1 MSLALEKLLI
11 PGTGFPQQP
20 ASGETES
27 RLSISVVFTSVTKTL
42 SALREA
48 GALASRLGAQIT
60 LVVPQ
65 VVPYP
70 LPLESPPVLLDWN
83 ERRFHVIAS
92 ESPVETMVRLYLCRD
107 RLETLIS
114 VLKPHS
120 LVVVRCRRR
129 WWWPTSEERLA
140 KTLRRAGHEV
150 IYTGTE

>member
-120 LVVVRCRRR
+120 LVVVGGRRR